1 MNTGMAE
8 TKQNARAVSDRG
20 IAAAGAAFFIEALV
34 MASVVLGQVP
44 LTYALAVHAL
54 VVVALAARCR
64 PVVRAGGDAGT
75 PALLAIAVAVA
86 GPFGA
91 LGGMAIDW
99 LSVQGQEHR
108 DRLQRWYDR
117 ISLSVDTDEVT
128 KLSDHISAGRGM
140 DLGSAAPP
148 PFMRLLEHGTV
159 QEKQAVLGLV
169 ARRFHPRYLAAL
181 QTALV
186 SDEPAIRV
194 QAAAVA
200 ARVRTSLS
208 EEVERRLA
216 ELATVTAPADM
227 LAISDELARCAE
239 SGLLEEKQRQRA
251 EVSSRAARVRAIE
264 VMSAAARPVF
274 AGAPV
279 AARHPLSD
287 RTARTALEDVLLAQ
301 GRFADFRRLRRAF
314 AYPVKG
320 QLRFRVGRWPGG
332 RNRTARTTPSA
343 VRS

>member
-1 MNTGMAE
+1 MKAGMAE
-8 TKQNARAVSDRG
+8 TSQTAGGVTDRG
-20 IAAAGAAFFIEALV
+20 IAVAGAAFLIEALG
-34 MASVVLGQVP
+34 MASIVLLRAP
-44 LTYALAVHAL
+44 IAYALLVHAL
-54 VVVALAARCR
+54 VVVALAVRCR
-64 PVVRAGGDAGT
+64 SVVRAGRDAGT
-75 PALLAIAVAVA
+75 PALLTVAVAVA

-128 KLSDHISAGRGM
+128 KLSDHIVAGRGM

-148 PFMRLLEHGTV
+148 AFIRLLEHGTV

-169 ARRFHPRYLAAL
+169 ARRFHPRHLAAL

-186 SDEPAIRV
+186 SDEPVIRV

-200 ARVRTSLS
+200 ARVRTSLG
-208 EEVERRLA
+208 EEVERRLE
-216 ELATVTAPADM
+216 ELATITAPAEM

-239 SGLLEEKQRQRA
+239 SGLLEEKQRRRA
-251 EVSSRAARVRAIE
+251 EISSREARARAIE
-264 VMSAAARPVF
+264 AMTAAARPVI

-279 AARHPLSD
+279 AAWHPLAD
-287 RTARTALEDVLLAQ
+287 KTARTALEDVLLAQ

-320 QLRFRVGRWPGG
+320 HMRFRAGRWPAGRGG
-332 RNRTARTTPSA
+332 AVRTAPGA
-343 VRS
+343 VRP